1 MQKQEY
7 STWMQTPFYN
17 LFLDLESIGS
27 KGEQR
32 KKNVA
37 PTRYCNPAEKYLS
50 WKQYKLQTKENLNI
64 FWSLSFKNDQ
74 NLIFRCKRIFCIN
87 PKTWTEGG

>member
-1 MQKQEY
+1 MLVSKPTNDSKTYSWNASTMQKQEY

-50 WKQYKLQTKENLNI
+50 
-64 FWSLSFKNDQ
+64 
-74 NLIFRCKRIFCIN
+74 
-87 PKTWTEGG
+87 